1 MHDPLKDL
9 SDKDSERVKEI
20 RLALEQEMSAIP
32 TSAATA
38 LKDVADLKEDAL
50 IALRH
55 TLKHT
60 DNNSLKAKVGMWV
73 IDTLIDAQKTD
84 PESELVT
91 FLKGMDAAA
100 KQDNA
105 TRTA

>member
-1 MHDPLKDL
+1 MSLDL
-9 SDKDSERVKEI
+9 SPEDSDRVKEI
-20 RLALEQEMSAIP
+20 RLALEQEMREIP
-32 TSAATA
+32 SVKQTA
-38 LKDVADLKEDAL
+38 LKEVEDLKEDAL

-91 FLKGMDAAA
+91 FLKGMDAASRET
-100 KQDNA
+100 A
-105 TRTA
+105 TQ